1 MKKLIVISIVICTI
15 FVATGCSDVKD
26 IDECY
31 LPTIISFDE
40 NNVGNT
46 YSVNLVMMN
55 FKNGKVL
62 NEFAEFSENTISKS
76 IESSQKSISGD
87 TSMSLLQTI
96 VLGEEFSK
104 KSTYNLVN
112 WAYKEN
118 VNGNL
123 SMCVYKG
130 KSKELINKLN
140 SKEDQGLK
148 KDQNSESQSQ
158 NKDSKKE
165 LSDKLS
171 DFIKLIS
178 TKKEEGYEVIEKLQ
192 EFTINNENYE
202 KTALLPTIQIKDG
215 KDKKDEKVEI
225 VGTTIFKHYDN
236 IGEID
241 LDETRSLMLLRGIKT
256 SGVIEFKNLDLKN
269 NKSNNRLNI
278 FNSNNID
285 KALERQSKSETSE
298 LGGVVKVGNKR
309 KVEVEKSNDKYI
321 FNVAISL
328 NCNVLEN
335 NNGATNIITN
345 KDNIKV
351 IEQSINSHIEDECS
365 KFVLKASQEI
375 EYDIFDLSKYAKVK
389 YKESID
395 DLKDH
400 NFFKNSEIR
409 IKVDSKIKNTSL
421 FN

>member
-1 MKKLIVISIVICTI
+1 MKKLIISIVICTI

-76 IESSQKSISGD
+76 IECSQKSISGD

-140 SKEDQGLK
+140 SKEDQDLK
-148 KDQNSESQSQ
+148 KDQNSESKSQ
-158 NKDSKKE
+158 TKDSKKE

-192 EFTINNENYE
+192 EFTINNESYE
-202 KTALLPTIQIKDG
+202 KTALLPTIQIKG
-215 KDKKDEKVEI
+215 EKDEKDEKVEI

-241 LDETRSLMLLRGIKT
+241 LNDTRSLMLLRGIKT

-269 NKSNNRLNI
+269 NKSNDKLNI

-285 KALERQSKSETSE
+285 KALEEQSKSETSE
-298 LGGVVKVGNKR
+298 LGGVVKAANKR
-309 KVEVEKSNDKYI
+309 KVEVEKSDDKYI
-321 FNVAISL
+321 FNVVISL

-335 NNGATNIITN
+335 NNGTINIITN
-345 KDNIKV
+345 SDNIKA
-351 IEQSINSHIEDECS
+351 IEKSINSYIEEECNEFVS
-365 KFVLKASQEI
+365 KVCKDI
-375 EYDIFDLSKYAKVK
+375 KYDIFDLSKYAKVK

-400 NFFKNSEIR
+400 DFFKNSEIK

>member
-1 MKKLIVISIVICTI
+1 MKKLLIMGLCICTI
-15 FVATGCSDVKD
+15 FVATGCSDIQD

-40 NNVGNT
+40 NNAGNA
-46 YSVNLVMMN
+46 YIINSVMMS

-76 IESSQKSISGD
+76 IEASQKTISGD
-87 TSMSLLQTI
+87 TSMALLQTI

-140 SKEDQGLK
+140 SKEDEALK
-148 KDQNSESQSQ
+148 KDEHSEGQSQ
-158 NKDSKKE
+158 NKDSKKD

-178 TKKEEGYEVIEKLQ
+178 TKKEEGYEVLEKLQ
-192 EFTINNENYE
+192 EFTINNESYE
-202 KTALLPTIQIKDG
+202 KTALLPTIQIKG
-215 KDKKDEKVEI
+215 EKVEI
-225 VGTTIFKHYDN
+225 VGTTIFKHYYN
-236 IGEID
+236 IGEVD
-241 LDETRSLMLLRGIKT
+241 LDDTRSLMLLRGIKT
-256 SGVIEFKNLDLKN
+256 SGVMEFKNLDLKN
-269 NKSNNRLNI
+269 NKSTDKLNI

-285 KALERQSKSETSE
+285 KALEKQSKGETSE
-298 LGGVVKVGNKR
+298 LGGVVRVENKR
-309 KVEVEKSNDKYI
+309 KVKVEKSNDKYI

-335 NNGATNIITN
+335 NNGSINIITN
-345 KDNIKV
+345 KDNIKA
-351 IEQSINSHIEDECS
+351 IEQSINGYIEEECN
-365 KFVLKASQEI
+365 KFVLKASKEI
-375 EYDIFDLSKYAKVK
+375 EYDIFDLSKYAKVE
-389 YKESID
+389 YKESIE

>member
-1 MKKLIVISIVICTI
+1 MKKLLIMGLCICTI
-15 FVATGCSDVKD
+15 FVATGCSDVQD

-40 NNVGNT
+40 NNAGNA
-46 YSVNLVMMN
+46 YIINSVMMS

-76 IESSQKSISGD
+76 IEASQKTISGD
-87 TSMSLLQTI
+87 TSMALLQTI

-140 SKEDQGLK
+140 SKEDEALK
-148 KDQNSESQSQ
+148 KDEHSEGQSQ
-158 NKDSKKE
+158 NKDSKKD

-178 TKKEEGYEVIEKLQ
+178 TKKEEGYEVLEKLQ
-192 EFTINNENYE
+192 EFTINNESYE
-202 KTALLPTIQIKDG
+202 KTALLPTIQIKG
-215 KDKKDEKVEI
+215 EKVEI

-241 LDETRSLMLLRGIKT
+241 LDDTRSLMLLRGIKT
-256 SGVIEFKNLDLKN
+256 SGVMEFKNLDLKN
-269 NKSNNRLNI
+269 NKSKDKLNI

-285 KALERQSKSETSE
+285 KALEKQSKGETSE
-298 LGGVVKVGNKR
+298 LGGVVRVENKR
-309 KVEVEKSNDKYI
+309 KVKVEKSNDKYI

-335 NNGATNIITN
+335 NNGSINIITN
-345 KDNIKV
+345 KDNIKA
-351 IEQSINSHIEDECS
+351 IEQSINRHIEEECN
-365 KFVLKASQEI
+365 KFVLKARQEI

-389 YKESID
+389 FKESIE